1 MNKSAFTFLFS
12 ATVMTL
18 KKAIFSRI
26 RNHPILRIKC
36 FLVVLG
42 ILTGAYITAHGQNF
56 LAAKPAELQLVGVK
70 INGEAA
76 MAQSD
81 ALTITYRPKGIYVDG
96 VLAVASISSKD
107 PEVIDLLSRITA
119 TEITFETTIPPD
131 QFTFGEQMEVTFT
144 SPATLLAGNMS
155 IEFTIDFTVSHQR
168 TGETNTFL
176 ITGAGEL
183 SLEALD
189 LSEET
194 VNLKDRIAFQFR
206 QTVRTSKV

>member
-1 MNKSAFTFLFS
+1 MNNSAFTFRFS
-12 ATVMTL
+12 AMVMTL
-18 KKAIFSRI
+18 GKAIYSRI
-26 RNHPILRIKC
+26 RNHSILRIKYLLMA
-36 FLVVLG
+36 LV
-42 ILTGAYITAHGQNF
+42 ILTGTNIIAHSQNF
-56 LAAKPAELQLVGVK
+56 LTAKPAELQLVGEK

-81 ALTITYRPKGIYVDG
+81 ALTITYRPNGIYVDG
-96 VLAVASISSKD
+96 VLAVASILSKD
-107 PEVIDLLSRITA
+107 PEVSDLLNRITA

-131 QFTFGEQMEVTFT
+131 QFTFGEQMEVAFT
-144 SPATLLAGNMS
+144 SPARLHAGNTS

-183 SLEALD
+183 SLEALV